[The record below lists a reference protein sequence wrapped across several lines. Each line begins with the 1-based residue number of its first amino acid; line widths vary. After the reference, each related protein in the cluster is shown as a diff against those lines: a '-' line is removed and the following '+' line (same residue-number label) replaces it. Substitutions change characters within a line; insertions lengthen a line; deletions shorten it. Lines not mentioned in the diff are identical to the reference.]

1 MESATLIE
9 YFGGK
14 GREAMSLFDLTSED
28 TFGLNRVEPY
38 EKAVSALLKP
48 PAVSYIRDLRD
59 SIQQDPS
66 FLTFHDR
73 SVSVKVQNLL
83 SRQGIFWDSDVFEM
97 QFPKVVIEAVARL
110 SDKKE

>member
-1 MESATLIE
+1 
-9 YFGGK
+9 
-14 GREAMSLFDLTSED
+14 MSLFDLTSED